1 MLRSYEAF
9 YEKGRLKWL
18 GEQPNVDSARV
29 SVTILFDNSKM
40 PRRRSPPASLAGKAE
55 ILGDIV
61 SPLVDE
67 EEWECLK

>member
-1 MLRSYEAF
+1 MLKSYEAF
-9 YEKGRLKWL
+9 YEKGHLKWL
-18 GEQPNVDSARV
+18 DEQPNVDSARV
-29 SVTILFDNSKM
+29 IVTILFDNSKM

-55 ILGDIV
+55 ILGDVV